1 MKKPPFFPEPL
12 PPGDARIGYPSRDSY
27 QDVRDACHRWLMKN
41 DPSYRKSRTSKRWG
55 NF

>member
-1 MKKPPFFPEPL
+1 MKKPPNFPEPL
-12 PPGDARIGYPSRDSY
+12 PPGDARIGYPCRDAY

-41 DPSYRKSRTSKRWG
+41 DPGYRKSRGTRRWG